1 MVPATVFEVVSD
13 DEVEK
18 VVLVDPVEAES
29 ERVCS
34 SLVQSFFV
42 QRRVFAPSSC
52 SYCVLEKTVAW
63 SHGNDCIL
71 QSSWCEC

>member
-18 VVLVDPVEAES
+18 VVLVDPGEAES

-34 SLVQSFFV
+34 SLVQNLFGQKEVFV
-42 QRRVFAPSSC
+42 LSSC
-52 SYCVLEKTVAW
+52 SYYVLERNVV
-63 SHGNDCIL
+63 
-71 QSSWCEC
+71 